1 MTKKIC
7 LDAGHYG
14 KYNRSP
20 VVPEY
25 YESDMNW
32 KLHLLLK
39 TELEKYG
46 FEVVT
51 TRADKDTDLGLVER
65 GRKGKGCDLLLSLHS
80 NAVGTNGANEEV
92 DYPVVYIPLNRS
104 GTELGWKLAKCIASV
119 MGTKQEGRAETR
131 KGSGDWDYYSVIYG
145 AVSVGVPGLILEH
158 SFHTNTRSTKWLM
171 VDDNLQALA
180 EAEAKIIADHFGVK
194 KPEDKPAEEPEHW
207 YRVRK
212 SWDNAESQV
221 GAYKDLEYAKEG
233 CPEEHS
239 VFDWNGNCVFYNGGG
254 EFVTDAYPM
263 EEFVRDIQKAC
274 GAGVD
279 GIAGPET
286 LSKTV
291 TLSAHINATHAAV
304 KPVQERLFYLGYQ
317 EVGEADGIAG
327 PKFTS
332 AVAHFQ
338 QDNDCAPTG
347 IMEEWG
353 KTWQKMLDLA

>member
-14 KYNRSP
+14 KYNPSP
-20 VVPEY
+20 VVAGY

-32 KLHLLLK
+32 KLHLMLK
-39 TELEKYG
+39 AELEKYG
-46 FEVVT
+46 FEVGT

-65 GRKGKGCDLLLSLHS
+65 GRLGEGYDLLLSIHS
-80 NAVGTNGANEEV
+80 NAVGSGANEEV
-92 DYPVVYIPLNRS
+92 DYPVVYIPLNGS
-104 GTELGWKLAKCIASV
+104 GTEIGWKLAKCIASV

-131 KGSGDWDYYSVIYG
+131 KGSGNWDYYSVIYG

-171 VDDNLQALA
+171 EDANLQALA
-180 EAEAKIIADHFGVK
+180 EAEAKILADHFGMK
-194 KPEDKPAEEPEHW
+194 MPEDKPAEEPEHW

-212 SWDNAESQV
+212 GWEDASSQV
-221 GAYKDLEYAKEG
+221 GAYKNFENAKAS
-233 CPEEHS
+233 CPDGYC
-239 VFDWNGNCVFYNGGG
+239 VFDWNGICVYERFGKY
-254 EFVTDAYPM
+254 ESEEYPL
-263 EEFVRDIQKAC
+263 EVFVRDIQKAC
-274 GAGVD
+274 GADVD

-291 TLSAHINATHAAV
+291 TLSAHINETHAAL

-353 KTWQKMLDLA
+353 KTWQKLLGMA

>member
-14 KYNRSP
+14 KYNPSP
-20 VVPEY
+20 VVAGY

-39 TELEKYG
+39 AELEKYG
-46 FEVVT
+46 FEVGT

-65 GRKGKGCDLLLSLHS
+65 GRLGDGYDLLLSLHS
-80 NAVGTNGANEEV
+80 NAVGSGANEEV
-92 DYPVVYIPLNRS
+92 DYPVVYIPLNGS
-104 GTELGWKLAKCIASV
+104 GTEIGWKLAKCIASV
-119 MGTKQEGRAETR
+119 MGTRQEGRAETR
-131 KGSGDWDYYSVIYG
+131 KGSGNWDYYSVIYG

-158 SFHTNTRSTKWLM
+158 SFHTNTRSTRWLM
-171 VDDNLQALA
+171 EDSNLKALA
-180 EAEAKIIADHFGVK
+180 EAEAKILADHFGMK
-194 KPEDKPAEEPEHW
+194 KPEDKPADEPEHW

-212 SWDNAESQV
+212 SWEDASSQV
-221 GAYKDLEYAKEG
+221 GAYKVLENAKAN
-233 CPEEHS
+233 CPEGYS
-239 VFDWNGNCVFYNGGG
+239 VYDWNGNCIFYNGGG
-254 EFVTDAYPM
+254 EFVTDTYPL

-291 TLSAHINATHAAV
+291 TLSAHINATHPAV

-317 EVGEADGIAG
+317 EVGDADGIAG

-338 QDNDCAPTG
+338 QDNGCEVDGEITARCL
-347 IMEEWG
+347 
-353 KTWQKMLDLA
+353 TWQKLLGLA